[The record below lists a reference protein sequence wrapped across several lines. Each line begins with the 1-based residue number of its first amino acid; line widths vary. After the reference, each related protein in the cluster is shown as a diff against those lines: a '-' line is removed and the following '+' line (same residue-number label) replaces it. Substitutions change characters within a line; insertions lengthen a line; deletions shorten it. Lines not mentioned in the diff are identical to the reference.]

1 MRVVSLTVAAAL
13 CVTAPLAASN
23 GGPNGMARA
32 YVRTAT
38 LRDEVAALHRSIPS
52 FSRQTGLACSA
63 CHSTFPQLTVFG
75 RRFKLNGY
83 TLTGMQTVSTT
94 DSSNALKLDLIPPVS
109 VMVQASFART
119 KAAQPDVQNNDVQFP
134 QELSLFVGGAITSRI
149 GTFLQLTYDPA
160 DGGIAMDNMDIR
172 YANSASVGSKDVI
185 YGFTLNNNPTVEDP
199 YNSVPA
205 WGFPYASSEIVPTPA
220 AGTLVDGALGQAVA
234 GLGAY
239 SFLAGHLYTEATFY
253 RSAFQGGPNPPDASA
268 EGTIKG
274 LAPYWRAAWEQNV
287 GSSTVML
294 GTYGMV
300 AKLYPTGVA
309 GMTDKFTD
317 VALDGQFEHAFGAG
331 TFTAHATWIHEKQD
345 LAASFAS
352 GDAANPSNTLK
363 TFRADASYYTPGRV
377 GGTVAF
383 FNTTGDS
390 DPNLYPAD
398 PVTGSATGSPDS
410 RGWIGQVSWMPW
422 LNTRFGLQYIAY
434 NKFNGSGTN
443 YDGAGRNASDNNTL
457 YLISWLMF

>member
-1 MRVVSLTVAAAL
+1 MRLSCLTVAATLGLA
-13 CVTAPLAASN
+13 APLAASS
-23 GGPNGMARA
+23 GSLDGAARA

-38 LRDEVAALHRSIPS
+38 FRDEATALHRSIPS

-63 CHSTFPQLTVFG
+63 CHTTFPQLTVFG

-83 TLTGMQTVSTT
+83 TLTGMETVTAG

-109 VMVQASFART
+109 AMVQASLT
-119 KAAQPDVQNNDVQFP
+119 STSKAQPGTQNGDVQFP
-134 QELSLFVGGAITSRI
+134 QQLSLFVGGAITPRL

-160 DGGIAMDNMDIR
+160 DGGIAMDNMDVR
-172 YANSASVGSKDVI
+172 YANSASLGTKDLI

-205 WGFPYASSEIVPTPA
+205 WGFPYAASAVAPTPA

-239 SFLAGHLYTEATFY
+239 SFLAGHLYTEVSLY
-253 RSAFQGGPNPPDASA
+253 RSAFQGGPNPPDAGA

-274 LAPYWRAAWEQNV
+274 VAPYWRAAWEQNLG
-287 GSSTVML
+287 GSILML
-294 GTYGMV
+294 GTYGMR
-300 AKLYPTGVA
+300 ATLYPSGIS
-309 GMTDKFTD
+309 GMTDRFTD
-317 VALDGQFEHAFGAG
+317 VAIDGQFERAIGNG
-331 TFTAHATWIHEKQD
+331 SLTAHATWIHEKQD
-345 LAASFAS
+345 LAASYAA
-352 GDAANPSNTLK
+352 GDAANPSRTLR

-377 GGTVAF
+377 GATLAW

-390 DPNLYPAD
+390 DPGLYPAD
-398 PVTGSATGSPDS
+398 PVTGSASGSPDS
-410 RGWIGQVSWMPW
+410 RGWIGQVSYMPW
-422 LNTRFGLQYIAY
+422 LNTRFGLQYVAY
-434 NKFNGSGTN
+434 SKFNGGGSN